1 VDHTVRGAPIATSPA
16 QAVTRISRVATTPQT
31 LAQAMNQAHAGIA
44 AGTPHS
50 FEPTGTSGSGITGGH
65 TLDDGHRAA
74 VQAAAV
80 LRQAIVS
87 FTNSGSGNL
96 APSQD
101 HAASDKPT
109 LSTSQGGHA

>member
-1 VDHTVRGAPIATSPA
+1 MSGAAIGTSPA

-31 LAQAMNQAHAGIA
+31 LAQAMAQAHAGIA
-44 AGTPHS
+44 AGSPHS
-50 FEPTGTSGSGITGGH
+50 FESAGTSGSGPSGGH
-65 TLDDGHRAA
+65 TLDDAHRTAL
-74 VQAAAV
+74 QAAAV

-87 FTNSGSGNL
+87 FTGTGSANL

-109 LSTSQGGHA
+109 LSTGHGGHA